1 MKTRYKPQV
10 VTSKHA
16 CSSRIQTSSPYLCVY
31 EDQTTTWD
39 STRKQQSYVTVS
51 NYSYRRRKKKQEKET
66 RSPYLDYEEQNK
78 SIITL
83 TKIFKGNSGIF
94 GAHVEPYIRQIKTQK
109 IKNNFCLK
117 MSQQQGKFKNSELN
131 EWTWWMMGIA
141 LWTQFLYAA
150 LQNIQR
156 KKQL

>member
-1 MKTRYKPQV
+1 MRTKRQREIPLESSKVMLQFPTTR
-10 VTSKHA
+10 
-16 CSSRIQTSSPYLCVY
+16 I
-31 EDQTTTWD
+31 EEE
-39 STRKQQSYVTVS
+39 
-51 NYSYRRRKKKQEKET
+51 KKKQEKET

-117 MSQQQGKFKNSELN
+117 MSQQQGKFKNSE
-131 EWTWWMMGIA
+131 
-141 LWTQFLYAA
+141 
-150 LQNIQR
+150 
-156 KKQL
+156 